1 MLAIPIRPLKNCEEK
16 HLSSAYAFDLKLV
29 CGGYGYFSTLTLGSA
44 PDSSG
49 LEIRKASLVNSDVFC
64 GALEELGRSY
74 IVVDNEK
81 SYYDWTCI
89 QGWAIADEKFVRRHM
104 SHWMKKRK
112 CLISPC
118 GSFTDIE
125 LASASIRKR
134 SFRGKFKQ
142 RILDRDG
149 NQCVNCPETG
159 GLTLQHVRPYSQG
172 GETSFR
178 NLVTL
183 CERCNQDMGA
193 ETYREL
199 YDLAGLRYSYEPS
212 LLRDSEVN
220 ERAILRAA
228 QFSRNIMHTRCELY

>member
-1 MLAIPIRPLKNCEEK
+1 M
-16 HLSSAYAFDLKLV
+16 SSAYAFDLKLV

-44 PDSSG
+44 PDSTG
-49 LEIRKASLVNSDVFC
+49 LEVRKPSLVNSEVFPA
-64 GALEELGRSY
+64 ALEELGVSY
-74 IVVDNEK
+74 IIVNNEN

-89 QGWAIADEKFVRRHM
+89 QGWAIADDKFVREYM
-104 SHWMKKRK
+104 PHWIKKRK
-112 CLISPC
+112 CLISPY

-134 SFRGKFKQ
+134 SFRGKFKK

-149 NQCVNCPETG
+149 NKCINCPETD

-183 CERCNQDMGA
+183 CERCNQNMGA

-199 YDLAGLRYSYEPS
+199 YDLASLRYSYEPS
-212 LLRDSEVN
+212 LLRNSEVN

>member
-1 MLAIPIRPLKNCEEK
+1 M
-16 HLSSAYAFDLKLV
+16 SSAYAFDLKLV

-44 PDSSG
+44 PDSTG
-49 LEIRKASLVNSDVFC
+49 VEVRKPSLVNSEVFPA
-64 GALEELGRSY
+64 ALEELGVSY
-74 IVVDNEK
+74 IIVNNEN

-89 QGWAIADEKFVRRHM
+89 QGWAIADEKFVRECIP
-104 SHWMKKRK
+104 HWIKKRK
-112 CLISPC
+112 CLISPY

-134 SFRGKFKQ
+134 SFRGKFKK

-149 NQCVNCPETG
+149 NKCINCPETD

-193 ETYREL
+193 GTYREL
-199 YDLAGLRYSYEPS
+199 YDLASLRYSYEPS
-212 LLRDSEVN
+212 LLRNSEVN
-220 ERAILRAA
+220 ERAIIRAA
-228 QFSRNIMHTRCELY
+228 QFSTNIMHTRCELY

>member
-1 MLAIPIRPLKNCEEK
+1 MVI
-16 HLSSAYAFDLKLV
+16 
-29 CGGYGYFSTLTLGSA
+29 STLIRGSA

-49 LEIRKASLVNSDVFC
+49 LEIRKPSLVISDVFSR
-64 GALEELGRSY
+64 ALEELGASY

-89 QGWAIADEKFVRRHM
+89 QGWAIADEKFVKQHM
-104 SHWMKKRK
+104 AHWIKKRR
-112 CLISPC
+112 CLISPY

-149 NQCVNCPETG
+149 NKCVNCPETD
-159 GLTLQHVRPYSQG
+159 GLTLQHVRPYYRG

-178 NLVTL
+178 NLVTF
-183 CERCNQDMGA
+183 C
-193 ETYREL
+193 
-199 YDLAGLRYSYEPS
+199 EPS
-212 LLRDSEVN
+212 LLRDSELN
-220 ERAILRAA
+220 ERAFLRAA
-228 QFSRNIMHTRCELY
+228 QFSRNIMHTRCDLY

>member
-1 MLAIPIRPLKNCEEK
+1 M
-16 HLSSAYAFDLKLV
+16 SSAFAFDLKLV

-44 PDSSG
+44 PDSTG
-49 LEIRKASLVNSDVFC
+49 LEVRKPSLVNSEVFPA
-64 GALEELGRSY
+64 ALEELGVSY
-74 IVVDNEK
+74 IIVDNEN

-89 QGWAIADEKFVRRHM
+89 QGWAIADQKFVREYM
-104 SHWMKKRK
+104 PHWIKKRK
-112 CLISPC
+112 CLISPF

-134 SFRGKFKQ
+134 IFRGKFKK

-149 NQCVNCPETG
+149 NKCINCPETD

-183 CERCNQDMGA
+183 CESCNQDMGA

-199 YDLAGLRYSYEPS
+199 YDLASLRYSYEPS
-212 LLRDSEVN
+212 LLRNSEVN

>member
-1 MLAIPIRPLKNCEEK
+1 M
-16 HLSSAYAFDLKLV
+16 SSAFAFDLKLV

-44 PDSSG
+44 PDSTG
-49 LEIRKASLVNSDVFC
+49 LEVRKPSLVNSEVFPA
-64 GALEELGRSY
+64 ALEELGASY
-74 IVVDNEK
+74 IIVNNEN

-89 QGWAIADEKFVRRHM
+89 QGWAIADQKFVREYM
-104 SHWMKKRK
+104 PHWIKKRK
-112 CLISPC
+112 CLISPF

-134 SFRGKFKQ
+134 SFRGKFKK

-149 NQCVNCPETG
+149 NKCINCPETD

-178 NLVTL
+178 NLVIL
-183 CERCNQDMGA
+183 CESCNQAMGA

-199 YDLAGLRYSYEPS
+199 YDLASLRYSYEPS
-212 LLRDSEVN
+212 LLRNSEVN